1 MSETQ
6 FQVGDFVVFDH
17 NVDGPIYEV
26 ERLDEMFIVIRDEND
41 DLQSVDP
48 ATLTLY
54 GRRGLLT
61 ESLGSVARKSARIAE
76 LERENAELREQLT
89 AVARYFDGF
98 NLADFEAAFQVLKE
112 FENQSRAAVREF
124 TETKNM
130 EQS

>member
-76 LERENAELREQLT
+76 LERENAELRGRLLL
-89 AVARYFDGF
+89 
-98 NLADFEAAFQVLKE
+98 LAKLSADTPQFYNPLEAMAAKLVRDEILAAA
-112 FENQSRAAVREF
+112 RAAAV
-124 TETKNM
+124 
-130 EQS
+130 